1 MKWKIPPLIKV
12 YEALGCIADE
22 RLEIDGLEGRVYS
35 SSRGK
40 FYTIRHEPKSNSIMV
55 NDNGSYYIGYLG
67 YPAIAYLMKVGELD
81 FSEEYANALKGI
93 HWKDLN
99 VKHNRNKDEGVP
111 DYDFDSVIKEVDL
124 LVQERGVNVHK
135 FRGFLENILE
145 QIKSKD
151 LNLLGEKEL
160 PPKGY

>member
-22 RLEIDGLEGRVYS
+22 RLEIDNLEGRVYS

-40 FYTIRHEPKSNSIMV
+40 FYTIKYESKSNSIMV
-55 NDNGSYYIGYLG
+55 NDNGSYYVGYLG
-67 YPAIAYLMKVGELD
+67 YPAIAYLMKNWELD
-81 FSEEYANALKGI
+81 FSEEYSNALNGI

-99 VKHNRNKDEGVP
+99 VKHDRNKSKGIP
-111 DYDFDSVIKEVDL
+111 YYDFEAVIKEVDL
-124 LVQERGVNVHK
+124 LVEERGINIVEFK
-135 FRGFLENILE
+135 GFLERILE

-151 LNLLGEKEL
+151 LNLLGKKEF

>member
-1 MKWKIPPLIKV
+1 MKWKIPPMIKV
-12 YEALGCIADE
+12 YEALGCIADD
-22 RLEIDGLEGRVYS
+22 RLEFEGIEGRVYS
-35 SSRGK
+35 SSRRK
-40 FYTIRHEPKSNSIMV
+40 FYTIRYEPKSNSIMV
-55 NDNGSYYIGYLG
+55 NDNGSYYIDYLG

-81 FSEEYANALKGI
+81 FSEEYSNALKGI

-99 VKHNRNKDEGVP
+99 LKHDRSKGVGIP
-111 DYDFDSVIKEVDL
+111 DYDFDSVIEEVDL
-124 LVQERGVNVHK
+124 LVEKKGINIVDFKR
-135 FRGFLENILE
+135 FLEKVLE